1 MIINILPGKGT
12 DAPVEPGDEIRSVNR
27 VSTDLLNTLSK
38 TNNNAALLTENLLTI
53 TEEINAGKG
62 TIGLYIKHELAR
74 DLNKPCIII

>member
-12 DAPVEPGDEIRSVNR
+12 DAPEPGDEIACKSHQYRWIIEH
-27 VSTDLLNTLSK
+27 LSK

-62 TIGLYIKHELAR
+62 TVGSY
-74 DLNKPCIII
+74 

>member
-27 VSTDLLNTLSK
+27 VSTDELLNTLSK

-62 TIGLYIKHELAR
+62 TIGLFM
-74 DLNKPCIII
+74 C

>member
-27 VSTDLLNTLSK
+27 VSTDELLNTLSK

-62 TIGLYIKHELAR
+62 TIGLFIKMS
-74 DLNKPCIII
+74 